1 MTTRWH
7 AAHPRSRLRRTLRV
21 GGVLGVA
28 MVLQMLLMPDT
39 SVSAAP
45 VCETALTTLFDGTF
59 AFETDPVSVSCSET
73 FNVTSLETTIQTN
86 TETTT
91 VPTTQTTTVPTTET
105 VLAPTTLEIPTTV
118 GVPVHETTTTTE
130 QGAIVG
136 TTFTEHAT
144 TTETNTVNVTWG
156 YAATVN
162 PATNM
167 IPAVSLSA
175 PQVSPGDTLAISVI
189 GFTPGETVQIWLH
202 SAPVLLGEVT
212 AGADGSAQTSVTIP
226 LDTEAGQHVIQV
238 VGLTCGI
245 EASIPLTV
253 VAAASPAPGGGQPG
267 TQLLDGTQ
275 LLSST
280 GMNTQPFIVIAA
292 VLIAAGTSLALLAR
306 RTRRQ
311 IPAIAGAATIQR
323 SVAPASIGSGN
334 EPARGD
340 IPAERSMAARDPA
353 GIRRDRG
360 AGCRCGDA
368 DDVHVQWSGV
378 CGLYDHRDQGALG

>member
-1 MTTRWH
+1 MSNGLASADCTT
-7 AAHPRSRLRRTLRV
+7 TETRV
-21 GGVLGVA
+21 PLVEGSTVIPLVA
-28 MVLQMLLMPDT
+28 
-39 SVSAAP
+39 
-45 VCETALTTLFDGTF
+45 
-59 AFETDPVSVSCSET
+59 CSET
-73 FNVTSLETTIQTN
+73 VTETSTQTLVTTTTESVADIS
-86 TETTT
+86 TETT
-91 VPTTQTTTVPTTET
+91 VLPTTET
-105 VLAPTTLEIPTTV
+105 AVVPTTLEIPTTV
-118 GVPVHETTTTTE
+118 GIPVQETTTTTE
-130 QGAIVG
+130 RGNVVG
-136 TTFTEHAT
+136 TTVTEHAT

-292 VLIAAGTSLALLAR
+292 VLIAAGTSIALLAR
-306 RTRRQ
+306 RSK
-311 IPAIAGAATIQR
+311 PKA
-323 SVAPASIGSGN
+323 
-334 EPARGD
+334 
-340 IPAERSMAARDPA
+340 
-353 GIRRDRG
+353 
-360 AGCRCGDA
+360 
-368 DDVHVQWSGV
+368 
-378 CGLYDHRDQGALG
+378 HRD